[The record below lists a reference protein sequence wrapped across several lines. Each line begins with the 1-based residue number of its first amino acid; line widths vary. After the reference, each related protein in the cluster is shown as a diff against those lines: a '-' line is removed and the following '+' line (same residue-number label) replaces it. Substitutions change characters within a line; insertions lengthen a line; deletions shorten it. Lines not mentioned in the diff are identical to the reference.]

1 MTTYKAFI
9 SYSHV
14 DSKWASKLHR
24 KLESFE
30 LTKDMK
36 LATNFVTSRPLKPVF
51 IDRDELGAAEV
62 LSDSIQAALNES
74 ERLIVVC
81 SPASRQS
88 KWVNREIAYF
98 RATFPN
104 RPVFAF
110 VVDGDPG
117 ADSLTDSLAAFPTA
131 LVLSD
136 PEDEHSAR
144 LEPLAAD
151 ARESAD
157 GFKLAFLKLAA
168 GMLGVRFDQLRQR
181 QLRQQQRRWAL
192 AGTTSFIL
200 MLAFAAI
207 AWQAVVSRDAAKVA
221 QQQAEIELI
230 TERET
235 RDFLLSVF
243 QLADPSE
250 TRGNEISVRE
260 ILDRGVKR
268 ISSAQ
273 FSSPEIKAKFLNTM
287 AQAYSN
293 LGLNKESLELFASSS
308 EAINSS
314 VPSSTRSQLVIENLV
329 AAADVYYKMGDYDQA
344 RSTIEKIFNDPAML
358 RQTSAAQRVKLFN
371 IKGDIHSY
379 AEEDAEADEAYKK
392 AISILDSEIV
402 PIKVSISER
411 SRSLGGRALIAHF
424 AGQAQQ
430 AESWYLQA
438 SELLINEFGEDHPDT
453 IWALSSLA
461 SAAYVNNNRELARST
476 WERQLKVAT
485 QVLSAG
491 HPEIATILS
500 SLGLLELESGV
511 FGSARQYLGQAIK
524 IDREKRA
531 ERFDD
536 LVYPLSNLALLN
548 IVEGDLAAAKELVQE
563 ARNIIGEREHR
574 WLGPVQNHLADI
586 ACADGRFAEGIT
598 FATSAVEITAA
609 EFGGQAWRTEQAK
622 MQLMLCQLALG
633 QQVYQPSL
641 TVAFDAI
648 FDKWGPNSVY
658 TQRAISQLLSLES
671 KLDSESFIE
680 KLNASKLGWGES

>member
-1 MTTYKAFI
+1 MRTYKAFI
-9 SYSHV
+9 SYSHS
-14 DSKWASKLHR
+14 DARWATKLHR
-24 KLESFE
+24 KLESYKLPNE
-30 LTKDMK
+30 LRAAST
-36 LATNFVTSRPLKPVF
+36 TENERPLRPVF
-51 IDRDELGAAEV
+51 IDRDELGAAEK
-62 LSDSIQAALNES
+62 LSDSIQSALNES
-74 ERLIVVC
+74 DRLIVVC
-81 SPASRQS
+81 SPASQKS
-88 KWVNREIAYF
+88 KWVNQEIAYF

-104 RPVFAF
+104 RPIFAF

-117 ADSLTDSLAAFPTA
+117 ADPVSDSQAAFPMA

-136 PEDEHSAR
+136 PENEESTR

-151 ARESAD
+151 ARENAD
-157 GFKLAFLKLAA
+157 GFRLAFLKLTA
-168 GMLGVRFDQLRQR
+168 GMLDVRFDQLRQR
-181 QLRQQQRRWAL
+181 ELRQQQRRWAI
-192 AGTTSFIL
+192 AGSASFVL

-207 AWQAVVSRDAAKVA
+207 AWQALVSRDAAKVA

-250 TRGNEISVRE
+250 ARGNEISVRE

-273 FSSPEIKAKFLNTM
+273 FSSPQIKAKFLNTM

-293 LGLNKESLELFASSS
+293 LGLNKESLDLFAASSK
-308 EAINSS
+308 AIDSS
-314 VPSSTRSQLVIENLV
+314 APSSAKSQLVIENFV

-344 RSTIEKIFNDPAML
+344 RSTIANITNDSAIW
-358 RQTSAAQRVKLFN
+358 RQASAAQRAKLLN
-371 IKGDIHSY
+371 IKGDVHSY
-379 AEEDAEADEAYKK
+379 AEEDADADAAYKQ
-392 AISILDSEIV
+392 AISILDSEIL
-402 PIKVSISER
+402 PIKVSVSER

-438 SELLINEFGEDHPDT
+438 SELLVQEFGEDHPDT

-461 SAAYVNNNRELARST
+461 SAAYVNNNRELARRT
-476 WERQLKVAT
+476 WERQLKIAT

-500 SLGLLELESGV
+500 SLGLLELESGQLM
-511 FGSARQYLGQAIK
+511 SARQYLQQAIL
-524 IDREKRA
+524 IDREKRS

-548 IVEGDLAAAKELVQE
+548 IVEGDLSAAQELVAE
-563 ARNIIGEREHR
+563 ARDIIGEREHR
-574 WLGPVQNHLADI
+574 WLGPVQNQLADI
-586 ACADGRFAEGIT
+586 ACADGRLTEGIDL
-598 FATSAVEITAA
+598 ATAA
-609 EFGGQAWRTEQAK
+609 IEASVVEFGGQAWRTEQAK

-633 QQVYQPSL
+633 QEVYQPSI
-641 TVAFDAI
+641 TNAYDAI
-648 FDKWGPNSVY
+648 FDKWGPNSIY
-658 TQRAISQLLSLES
+658 TQRAVEQLLALES
-671 KLDSESFIE
+671 KLESESLIK
-680 KLNASKLGWGES
+680 KLKASKLDWGES